1 MPSIVPNIKLKCTSA
16 QREGTL
22 MNLFVLSINP
32 RKAAEFHLDKHVVK
46 MILEACQLLYT
57 AHWVFTY
64 PQILEQRSAIGI
76 SRLQKSLRVP
86 ESLKTAPHSKT
97 RSEEPGFRPV
107 NPHHPCAI
115 WVRESSGNY
124 LWAANL
130 ACELAKEYEYRWPGR
145 GAHGC
150 RAHAEW
156 LKMNLPAQI
165 PRAPR
170 TEFVQ
175 AMDERFKD
183 PDPVIAYRRYYVIS
197 KDQERGLWHYTRR
210 TAPQFVM

>member
-1 MPSIVPNIKLKCTSA
+1 
-16 QREGTL
+16 

-64 PQILEQRSAIGI
+64 PELLEQRSAIGI
-76 SRLQKSLRVP
+76 SRLQKTLAIPVT
-86 ESLKTAPHSKT
+86 LKDAPTSKT

-107 NPHHPCAI
+107 HLHHPCAV
-115 WVRESSGNY
+115 WVRICSGNY

-145 GAHGC
+145 GSHGC

-156 LKMNLPAQI
+156 LRKNIPVQI
-165 PRAPR
+165 PHAPR

-175 AMDERFKD
+175 AMEDRFKD
-183 PDPVIAYRRYYVIS
+183 TDPVTAYRRYYVIS

-210 TAPQFVM
+210 PAPQFVT

>member
-1 MPSIVPNIKLKCTSA
+1 
-16 QREGTL
+16 

-32 RKAAEFHLDKHVVK
+32 KKAAEYHLDKHVIK

-64 PQILEQRSAIGI
+64 PQILEQRSAIAI
-76 SRLQKSLRVP
+76 SRLQKSLAVP
-86 ESLKTAPHSKT
+86 ASLQAAPHSKT
-97 RSEEPGFRPV
+97 RSDEPGFRPV

-115 WVRESSGNY
+115 WVRQSSGNY

-130 ACELAKEYEYRWPGR
+130 ACELAKEYEHRWPGR

-150 RAHAEW
+150 RVHAEW
-156 LKMNLPAQI
+156 LRMNLPAQI
-165 PRAPR
+165 PHATR

-175 AMDERFKD
+175 AMEDRFKD
-183 PDPVIAYRRYYVIS
+183 ADPVVAYRRYYVIS

-210 TAPQFVM
+210 QAPQFVT